1 MTTILLVGGGR
12 MGGALARGWRQRGIA
27 ADSIFVIEPDVG
39 SASRL
44 KADTG
49 ATIIGGPD
57 ALKSPP
63 EVVVFAVKPQA
74 MAEIAPAYR
83 KFAGSAFLSIAAGR
97 TLKFFAGALGP
108 QAAVVRSMPNT
119 PASVGRGFTVACANA
134 NVSAA
139 QRALCQSL
147 LEAVGEVAWVED
159 EALLDPV
166 TAVSGSG
173 PAYVFLLMEALAEA
187 GKAAGLPAD
196 LAERLAR
203 ATIIGSGELARLS
216 PESAADLRRAVTSPG
231 GTTEAALKVLM
242 APGGL
247 TDLMTRAVAA
257 ATKRSRELAG

>member
-1 MTTILLVGGGR
+1 

-27 ADSIFVIEPDVG
+27 AESIFVVEPDAG
-39 SASRL
+39 SARRL
-44 KADTG
+44 KAGTG
-49 ATIIGGPD
+49 AAIVNSPD
-57 ALKSPP
+57 TLKAAPDI
-63 EVVVFAVKPQA
+63 VVFAMKPQGL
-74 MAEIAPAYR
+74 AEVAPAYR
-83 KFAGSAFLSIAAGR
+83 KFADGVFLSIAAGR
-97 TLKFFAGALGP
+97 TLKFFADALGP

-166 TAVSGSG
+166 TAASGSG
-173 PAYVFLLMEALAEA
+173 PAYVFLLIEALAAA
-187 GKAAGLPAD
+187 GKAAGLPDD

-203 ATIIGSGELARLS
+203 ATIIGSGELARVS
-216 PESAADLRRAVTSPG
+216 PDSAADLRRAVTSPG

-242 APGGL
+242 ASDGL